1 MGAGRILGEHRI
13 RRASRRVVPRAVD
26 RDDRTPSKGCSR
38 MIRRLIWSLVFALL
52 AGLVVKSL
60 PDVARYL
67 KIREM

>member
-1 MGAGRILGEHRI
+1 
-13 RRASRRVVPRAVD
+13 
-26 RDDRTPSKGCSR
+26 

-60 PDVARYL
+60 PDVARYV